1 VERYHRQMLLEQVGE
16 QGQRRLRDAH
26 ALVIGCGALGT
37 VVCDALCRAG
47 VGRLTIVDR
56 DIVELTNLQRQVL
69 FDEHDVGE
77 PKAEAARRRLER
89 VNAEV
94 RIDAHVTDC
103 DHRTVEALL
112 GDGVGV
118 ILDGT
123 DNFETRYLLNDVA
136 VKHAIPLAYAGVV
149 GVSGR
154 AMTILPGSTACV
166 RCMFPQPPAP
176 GSQPTCDTAGVLG
189 PVAGMVAQW
198 QACEAIKVLVGA
210 GEAVTRGIVS
220 FEPWT
225 GRVRTIEAVRD
236 VGCPCCAERHFEF
249 LDGERS
255 STLTNLCGRGAVQ
268 VSARE
273 GDSTARLD
281 LGELAGRL
289 RGHGEVVE
297 SAFLVR
303 ATLDDELGDIG
314 TPIELTVFRDGR
326 AIVKGTTKPEAAR
339 LLYAKYVGA

>member
-1 VERYHRQMLLEQVGE
+1 MERYHRQMLLAEVGE
-16 QGQRRLRDAH
+16 HGQQRLRDAH
-26 ALVIGCGALGT
+26 AVVIGCGALGT
-37 VVCDALCRAG
+37 VACDALCRAG

-56 DIVELTNLQRQVL
+56 DVVELTNLQRQVL
-69 FDEHDVGE
+69 FDENDVGE
-77 PKAEAARRRLER
+77 AKAEAARRRLER
-89 VNAEV
+89 INADV
-94 RIDAHVTDC
+94 RIDAHVMDC
-103 DHRTVEALL
+103 DHRTVEGLL
-112 GDGVGV
+112 GDDVGV

-136 VKHAIPLAYAGVV
+136 VKHGVPLTYAGVV

-154 AMTILPGSTACV
+154 AMTILPGNSACV
-166 RCMFPQPPAP
+166 RCLFPEPPAP

-198 QACEAIKVLVGA
+198 QACEALKILIGA
-210 GEAVTRGIVS
+210 RDTVTRGLVS

-225 GRVRTIEAVRD
+225 GRVRTIETQTD
-236 VGCPCCAERHFEF
+236 PMCPCCASKSFEF
-249 LDGERS
+249 LDGERA

-273 GDSTARLD
+273 GDPTARLD

-289 RGHGEVVE
+289 RGHGEVVQ

-326 AIVKGTTKPEAAR
+326 AIVKGTTKQEAAK